1 MNHRHSLEQI
11 PFWATYS
18 RYDSPQHRRLSL
30 FSAVIDYCLESE
42 GMAVAQR
49 DALIE
54 AFRPRL
60 AAWLESSHPLIQND
74 ILQAYAGFL
83 TLQGAP
89 LKMQASSSL
98 VALRRAFAYCMMEQ
112 ASREVGNEARRTG
125 HEAAFKALRPYLDHD
140 PASEQAIAL
149 ARNLDFSEAAMH
161 KALERLRRRFRQR
174 IESILS
180 LCADTTEGR
189 SSLRSQLRT
198 ALNHP
203 VKEPMS

>member
-30 FSAVIDYCLESE
+30 FSAVIDYCLGSE
-42 GMAVAQR
+42 GIAVAQR
-49 DALIE
+49 DAVLD
-54 AFRPRL
+54 AFRPKL
-60 AAWLESSHPLIQND
+60 AAWLESTRPFTQND

-89 LKMQASSSL
+89 LKMHASANL

-125 HEAAFKALRPYLDHD
+125 HEAAFKALCPYLDHD
-140 PASEQAIAL
+140 PENEQAIAL
-149 ARNLDFSEAAMH
+149 ARKLDFSEAAIH

-174 IESILS
+174 IDSMLS

-189 SSLRSQLRT
+189 MSLRSQLRT

-203 VKEPMS
+203 VKDPLL

>member
-1 MNHRHSLEQI
+1 MNHRHSLEPI

-30 FSAVIDYCLESE
+30 FSAVIDYCLEHE

-49 DALIE
+49 DALLE
-54 AFRPRL
+54 GFRPKL
-60 AAWLESSHPLIQND
+60 AAWLESSVPFMQND

-89 LKMQASSSL
+89 LKMQASLNL
-98 VALRRAFAYCMMEQ
+98 VDLRCAFAYCMMKQ

-140 PASEQAIAL
+140 PASDNAIAL
-149 ARNLDFSEAAMH
+149 ANGLGFSEAAMR

-189 SSLRSQLRT
+189 QLLRSQLRT

-203 VKEPMS
+203 VKEPSL